1 MLAAYFPNTISN
13 QAMLVTLE
21 KMKHSHLPALSPLQT
36 DKTKPLQWFYTEIQ
50 SLQGLFQLVNHV
62 VYTIVFRNQVAGFCY
77 LKSWHD
83 VAPNELE
90 MGYCLL
96 ESFRGKGVLE
106 RTLLTALPSLFGLAL
121 PNGEV
126 LEQICVY
133 VDSDNDR
140 SKGSLAKLGMTQLKD
155 TQDEDDPSIVYHHY
169 VVQWSMWEQVKE
181 VLEKRAKTKCYL

>member
-1 MLAAYFPNTISN
+1 MLADYFPDTICN

-21 KMKHSHLPALSPLQT
+21 KMKHSHLPALYPLTT

-50 SLQGLFQLVNHV
+50 SLQGLVQLESHV
-62 VYTIVFRNQVAGFCY
+62 VYTIIFRDQVAGFFY

-83 VAPNELE
+83 VAPSELE

-126 LEQICVY
+126 LEQICLF
-133 VDSDNDR
+133 VDSENYR
-140 SKGSLAKLGMTQLKD
+140 SKGSLAKLGMTRLKD
-155 TQDEDDPSIVYHHY
+155 TQDEDDPSIIYHHY
-169 VVQWSMWEQVKE
+169 VVQWPLWEQVEE
-181 VLEKRAKTKCYL
+181 VLKERAKTKCYP